1 MENPFGSRGVS
12 EHPAGSDPFVHVHVL
27 GDWTN
32 APVSIGFPNEN
43 TDTDGMGEAEDTMV
57 TR

>member
-12 EHPAGSDPFVHVHVL
+12 EHPAGSDPCVHVHVL

-32 APVSIGFPNEN
+32 APVSIGLPNEK